1 MNPKAEQVGTVAQ
14 LYTTATKGF
23 AVNEVEHIEVT
34 YSGIVG
40 NREFFLVDIDERLYS
55 VPKDPIFLDYWTTYD
70 PLANVLRVG
79 RRTVVECE
87 AELRPAGPIRPFD
100 FDERT
105 VDGQWTPGP
114 WDTWFSELAGRS
126 LRLVRCAEPGA
137 GGDVH
142 PVTIVSSAS
151 IASLGYE
158 ADGQQVDGRRFRLNM
173 TLDLG
178 PDPYREDQW
187 AGRVLAV
194 GNCELRVISGIPRCV
209 AVEHRP
215 YDGDRALQVQ
225 RRIREVRG
233 ATPSESGP
241 AVLFGMYAEVVSTG
255 TVRVGDPVALT
266 NGRFV

>member
-1 MNPKAEQVGTVAQ
+1 MMPEPEAVGTVVQ

-23 AVNEVEHIEVT
+23 ALREVEHVQVT
-34 YSGIVG
+34 ASGIAG

-55 VPKDPIFLDYWTTYD
+55 VPTDPVFLDCWTAYD
-70 PLANVLRVG
+70 PVANTFRSG
-79 RRTVVECE
+79 RRAIVDVE
-87 AELRPAGPIRPFD
+87 AEVLPRGPVRPFQ

-105 VDGQWTPGP
+105 VDGRWAPGP
-114 WDTWFSELAGRS
+114 WDAWFSELAGRN
-126 LRLVRCAEPGA
+126 LRLVQCAEPGG

-142 PVTIVSSAS
+142 PVTIVSTAS
-151 IASLGYE
+151 IESLGHE
-158 ADGQQVDGRRFRLNM
+158 ADGSRIDGRRFRLNM

-178 PDPYREDQW
+178 SAAYREDSW
-187 AGRVLAV
+187 AGQVLGV
-194 GNCELRVISGIPRCV
+194 GDAELRVIGGVPRCV

-241 AVLFGMYAEVVSTG
+241 AVLFGMYAAVVSPG
-255 TVRVGDPVALT
+255 PVRVGDRVALT
-266 NGRFV
+266 N

>member
-1 MNPKAEQVGTVAQ
+1 MHMQADQAGTVTQ
-14 LYTTATKGF
+14 LYLTATKGF
-23 AVNEVEHIEVT
+23 ALREVDHIEVT
-34 YSGIVG
+34 ASGIVG

-70 PLANVLRVG
+70 PLANIYRVG
-79 RRTVVECE
+79 RQSIVECE
-87 AELRPAGPIRPFD
+87 AEVRPAGPVRPFE
-100 FDERT
+100 FDERK
-105 VDGQWTPGP
+105 VLGRWTPGP
-114 WDTWFSELAGRS
+114 WDAWFSELTGRN
-126 LRLVRCAEPGA
+126 LRLARCAEPGA

-142 PVTIVSSAS
+142 PVTMVSSAS

-158 ADGQQVDGRRFRLNM
+158 VDGRQVDGRRFRLNM

-178 PDPYREDQW
+178 PDPYREDSW

-194 GNCELRVISGIPRCV
+194 GDCALRVIGGVPRCV

-241 AVLFGMYAEVVSTG
+241 AVLFGMYAGVVSPG
-255 TVRVGDPVALT
+255 DVRVGDRVALKS
-266 NGRFV
+266 

>member
-1 MNPKAEQVGTVAQ
+1 MTMSEWVATVAQ

-23 AVNEVEHIEVT
+23 ALREVEHIQVT
-34 YSGIVG
+34 ASGIAG
-40 NREFFLVDIDERLYS
+40 NREFFLVDVDERLYS

-70 PLANVLRVG
+70 PLSNTFRVG
-79 RRTVVECE
+79 QRTIVHTE
-87 AELRPAGPIRPFD
+87 AEVRPIGPLRPFQ

-105 VDGQWTPGP
+105 VMGRWTPGP
-114 WDTWFSELAGRS
+114 WDEWFSELAGRN

-151 IASLGYE
+151 IRTLGYE
-158 ADGQQVDGRRFRLNM
+158 VDGQPVDGRRFRLNM
-173 TLDLG
+173 TLELG
-178 PDPYREDQW
+178 PDPYREDSW
-187 AGRVLAV
+187 ADRVLVV
-194 GNCELRVISGIPRCV
+194 GGCSLKVISGVPRCV

-241 AVLFGMYAEVVSTG
+241 AVLFGMYAGVVSPG
-255 TVRVGDPVALT
+255 PVRVGDRIALT
-266 NGRFV
+266 S